1 MKKYSVL
8 FICTGNICRSP
19 TFEGVFKY
27 LLSENKISRNFFID
41 SAGTRSY
48 HIGETADIRSINY
61 AGERGYDLSE
71 IRSRQ
76 VCNKDFSEF
85 DLLLALDRSHYD
97 ELISISPRK
106 YTSKIKLILSYINY
120 ESLHDVP
127 DPYYGKKE
135 DFERV
140 LDLAEECCDRLLK
153 KLIKKVESSK

>member
-27 LLSENKISRNFFID
+27 LLSKNNLSCNFFVD

-48 HIGETADIRSINY
+48 HIGETADIRSINH
-61 AGERGYDLSE
+61 AKERGYDLSG

-76 VCNKDFSEF
+76 ICTRDFNDF

-106 YTSKIKLILSYINY
+106 YTSKVKLILPYINY
-120 ESLHDVP
+120 ESLHEVP
-127 DPYYGKKE
+127 DPYYGQKE

-140 LDLAEECCDRLLK
+140 LDLAEECCAKLLK
-153 KLIKKVESSK
+153 KLKNREESLK